1 MNTMKYRWL
10 SGPAT
15 AVILAMA
22 LIPALAAAQESSA
35 PAQAAQAPAERLGPR
50 QALALTPDQEK
61 ALEAFRQARRDE
73 SRAFRDEMAK
83 VRHEMRGL
91 AKDPQANRAKMEA
104 LIDRTA
110 KLRADREKAAL
121 RARGERDKIFTPEQL
136 ERLRSWRGRLAGR
149 AGLARGRGGA
159 AFGPMGF
166 RAPGRLGGQRLA
178 PGRMARLRA
187 LRHRAL
193 LRWRGR

>member
-1 MNTMKYRWL
+1 MNTTKYRW
-10 SGPAT
+10 SSAPA
-15 AVILAMA
+15 AVILALA
-22 LIPALAAAQESSA
+22 LIPALAAAQDSPA
-35 PAQAAQAPAERLGPR
+35 PAQAGQAQAERLGPR
-50 QALALTPDQEK
+50 QALGLTPDQEK
-61 ALEAFRQARRDE
+61 ALEAFRHARREE

-83 VRHEMRGL
+83 VRQEMRGL
-91 AKDPQANRAKMEA
+91 AKDPRANRAKMEA

-136 ERLRSWRGRLAGR
+136 EKIRSWRGRLMDRPGLAAGR
-149 AGLARGRGGA
+149 ARA

-166 RAPGRLGGQRLA
+166 RGPGRFGGQRIG

-187 LRHRAL
+187 LRHRQFF
-193 LRWRGR
+193 RWRHW